1 MSEIAKTVRERAEVG
16 PLLADNRPE
25 RYDNLDMRHDLDTV
39 FDVLKTSGDSVRIV
53 LLLDEA
59 DTMNSYDPHIQ
70 AALRGLL
77 MRAGKRINL
86 VWSGQHLDR
95 QWRLDTSPWYN
106 LFSDEIRLGG
116 IEQAAAVRL
125 IRQPVKGVFEYD
137 DAAVERILKYSDSKP
152 YQIQRLCSA
161 CVRRLL
167 QVRRDRVTVGD
178 VDAAYQA
185 LTMEDKRLSS
195 ESSAPIS
202 YQISSPAHQV
212 AEKKADYKKD
222 DAE

>member
-1 MSEIAKTVRERAEVG
+1 LFKREI
-16 PLLADNRPE
+16 
-25 RYDNLDMRHDLDTV
+25 H
-39 FDVLKTSGDSVRIV
+39 
-53 LLLDEA
+53 
-59 DTMNSYDPHIQ
+59 
-70 AALRGLL
+70 
-77 MRAGKRINL
+77 
-86 VWSGQHLDR
+86 
-95 QWRLDTSPWYN
+95 
-106 LFSDEIRLGG
+106 LGG
-116 IEQAAAVRL
+116 IERDAAVRL
-125 IRQPVKGVFEYD
+125 IRQPVKGVYEYD

-161 CVRRLL
+161 SVRRLL
-167 QVRRDRVTVGD
+167 EIRRDRVTVGD

-222 DAE
+222 DAQ